1 MVFNYSLHPEAD
13 ATKHA
18 PFKKT
23 LKDAGFDVPAFLPD
37 GPVCIPAKGSI
48 VIPTAIK
55 TYFPATHVALV
66 RSRSGLSVKH
76 DIEIGAGVIDSGF
89 EATIRIKLYNHGD
102 TGFVVED
109 GMRIAQILFVQIYCG
124 PLPELQEETYVR
136 GEKGFG
142 SSGLFN

>member
-23 LKDAGFDVPAFLPD
+23 LKDAGFDVPAFLPE
-37 GPVCIPAKGSI
+37 GSVIIPPRRS
-48 VIPTAIK
+48 VLIPTAIK
-55 TYFPATHVALV
+55 THFPATHVALV

-76 DIEIGAGVIDSGF
+76 NIEIGAGVLDSSWEGF
-89 EATIRIKLYNHGD
+89 CKIKLYNHGD

-124 PLPELQEETYVR
+124 PLPELQEDTHVR
-136 GEKGFG
+136 GEQGFG

>member
-55 TYFPATHVALV
+55 THFPATHVALV

-76 DIEIGAGVIDSGF
+76 NIEIGAGAASALPSPARARRAGAKTSGNRMLSVTL
-89 EATIRIKLYNHGD
+89 A
-102 TGFVVED
+102 
-109 GMRIAQILFVQIYCG
+109 
-124 PLPELQEETYVR
+124 
-136 GEKGFG
+136 
-142 SSGLFN
+142 